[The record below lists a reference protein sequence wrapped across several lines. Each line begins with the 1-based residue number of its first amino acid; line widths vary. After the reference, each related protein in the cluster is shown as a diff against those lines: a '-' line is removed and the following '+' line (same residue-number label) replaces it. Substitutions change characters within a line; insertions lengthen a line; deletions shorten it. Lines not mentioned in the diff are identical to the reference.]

1 MIYKEQVHHTAPS
14 QTLLFSFFA
23 AENLNMFINTNQF
36 QPNRTD
42 AVCSISRNRIFAVID
57 TLIGTSDFYFL
68 FIEFPSQNDITVWRL
83 HNEREFI
90 VTPIFLK
97 PEGVGGRFTEAEEIV
112 DPIHHMA
119 FAGV

>member
-23 AENLNMFINTNQF
+23 AENLNMFINSNQF

-90 VTPIFLK
+90 VPQK
-97 PEGVGGRFTEAEEIV
+97 PAPTSLRVSLRV
-112 DPIHHMA
+112 
-119 FAGV
+119 